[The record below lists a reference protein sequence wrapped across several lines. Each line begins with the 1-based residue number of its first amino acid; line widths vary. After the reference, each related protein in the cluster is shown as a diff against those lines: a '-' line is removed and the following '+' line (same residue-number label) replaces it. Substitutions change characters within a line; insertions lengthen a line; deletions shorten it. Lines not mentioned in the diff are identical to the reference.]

1 MATSDKNKNNDTQIE
16 TESKGHTDGVSETQ
30 KIAIFAL
37 AAFIIGIGV
46 GFVLAEDTGAP
57 ANTDE
62 DIEAATSTQAT
73 SSNSTRTATTT
84 TSITVNDQPAGETV
98 LVDSATID
106 RVGWA
111 AVYENRDGEPGNIL
125 GARLIPQ
132 AGEWS
137 GTIPLLRN
145 TEADRNYFV
154 KLLGDDGDR
163 SFNHEEDLP
172 LAGEGGSDV
181 MTEFKTM
188 ATSPR
193 G

>member
-1 MATSDKNKNNDTQIE
+1 MATSDKNKNNNDIQME
-16 TESKGHTDGVSETQ
+16 TESKDVSETQ
-30 KIAIFAL
+30 KIVIFAL

-46 GFVLAEDTGAP
+46 GFVLVEDTGTSV
-57 ANTDE
+57 NTDE

-132 AGEWS
+132 TGEWS

-145 TEADRNYFV
+145 TEPDKNYFV
-154 KLLGDDGDR
+154 KLLSDDGDR